1 MCRGVLE
8 FILII
13 RMGLWEVGKVGKKE
27 GCSRQLGIGLEF
39 GINEKGWFR
48 LIFKSSHT
56 KPDYSCLFIAMGCT
70 TCISKTLFCLLCV

>member
-13 RMGLWEVGKVGKKE
+13 RMDLWEVGKVGKKQ

-39 GINEKGWFR
+39 GINKKGWFR
-48 LIFKSSHT
+48 GLKLA
-56 KPDYSCLFIAMGCT
+56 YY
-70 TCISKTLFCLLCV
+70 